1 LVNNIKTIQSIA
13 LTNFKGYRHSGNG
26 AAITLDMTVAG
37 RPADIILVT
46 GKNGVGKTSLL
57 EAMDWVLNQPDV
69 GAGGF
74 RTTGQSHGA
83 VSINGETI
91 ELQGKA
97 KTDLRKL
104 ETVASFFFQENIAEL
119 ACNEIIQLLEP
130 ENKPADKIKGELKA
144 LQNKLEN
151 WQRQLQGL
159 KYRKDYEEE
168 RKVLAQRVNELVAK
182 LSTDSTLRQELV
194 DSTLTLKNGNL
205 QNRWDS
211 QIRNLSNT
219 IGNYSNLSEP
229 VGSNLSDQLRHIG
242 QCLLE
247 YRGAPVGFADSE
259 KKNPAFTKAFLS
271 SAQSLPPSL
280 PIKRLSPGASLVPS
294 ELKSTLF
301 VGSDYDVYASK
312 VEELDVSRGEL
323 MVEYNRAKLLIDSLQ
338 GNGGSLLSWID
349 EFSENISSWLIAW
362 EDHPSK
368 LEVSNLKQG
377 IENHLDALSNLA
389 SSRSSELR
397 DQLDK
402 FTSEGKAVAEQ
413 LNQIKRYQV
422 IARDIDTHSTELSPL
437 LDKSSFTVEDLA
449 NYVSNYLEAGQD
461 KAEDAKN
468 APVESEVIYQ
478 LGSAFTRWANL
489 EIEKLEDEA
498 SATNLESVELA
509 EKMISDA
516 LAICKQESSA
526 KSQLLSVIG
535 VIPQAELEQLLRN
548 MNQLLSSFH
557 FPEDFLPIE
566 LINNGTEKS
575 PKWGFATQSGVL
587 FEDLSTGQKSQ
598 LAICWTINL
607 NLALSAQLGHSV
619 IGFDDF
625 TTSLDMNQLIPAA
638 VLLRK
643 LAYADADDGWKRQVI
658 VTSHHEDL
666 TNRLLDFLLPPQGK
680 TMKVIQF
687 EEWLPESGPMFK
699 CYNVDMGEV
708 TGEGLQDAVKNIVK
722 TTN

>member
-1 LVNNIKTIQSIA
+1 MM
-13 LTNFKGYRHSGNG
+13 Y
-26 AAITLDMTVAG
+26 M
-37 RPADIILVT
+37 
-46 GKNGVGKTSLL
+46 
-57 EAMDWVLNQPDV
+57 
-69 GAGGF
+69 
-74 RTTGQSHGA
+74 
-83 VSINGETI
+83 
-91 ELQGKA
+91 
-97 KTDLRKL
+97 
-104 ETVASFFFQENIAEL
+104 
-119 ACNEIIQLLEP
+119 
-130 ENKPADKIKGELKA
+130 
-144 LQNKLEN
+144 
-151 WQRQLQGL
+151 
-159 KYRKDYEEE
+159 
-168 RKVLAQRVNELVAK
+168 
-182 LSTDSTLRQELV
+182 
-194 DSTLTLKNGNL
+194 
-205 QNRWDS
+205 
-211 QIRNLSNT
+211 
-219 IGNYSNLSEP
+219 
-229 VGSNLSDQLRHIG
+229 
-242 QCLLE
+242 
-247 YRGAPVGFADSE
+247 
-259 KKNPAFTKAFLS
+259 
-271 SAQSLPPSL
+271 
-280 PIKRLSPGASLVPS
+280 
-294 ELKSTLF
+294 
-301 VGSDYDVYASK
+301 
-312 VEELDVSRGEL
+312 
-323 MVEYNRAKLLIDSLQ
+323 Q

-449 NYVSNYLEAGQD
+449 
-461 KAEDAKN
+461 KN

-535 VIPQAELEQLLRN
+535 VIPQAEL
-548 MNQLLSSFH
+548 
-557 FPEDFLPIE
+557 
-566 LINNGTEKS
+566 
-575 PKWGFATQSGVL
+575 L

-658 VTSHHEDL
+658 VIM
-666 TNRLLDFLLPPQGK
+666 K
-680 TMKVIQF
+680 T
-687 EEWLPESGPMFK
+687 
-699 CYNVDMGEV
+699 
-708 TGEGLQDAVKNIVK
+708 
-722 TTN
+722 